1 MKSQNARTPSIQYIL
16 SVVEA
21 IMYVIGYFGKIMT
34 WFFFLILLCEP
45 PIFVLFICTL
55 VFQRLHI
62 YPNYRRHGKFP
73 TLLKNKQHF
82 VMKFLQLQVATTEK
96 QKCDTEFS
104 LK

>member
-1 MKSQNARTPSIQYIL
+1 MKSQNARTPCIQYIL

-21 IMYVIGYFGKIMT
+21 IMYVIGYFDKIMT

-62 YPNYRRHGKFP
+62 PNYRRHGKFP
-73 TLLKNKQHF
+73 TLIENKQHF
-82 VMKFLQLQVATTEK
+82 AMKFLQLLVAITEK
-96 QKCDTEFS
+96 QKYDT
-104 LK
+104 